1 MKLRESTY
9 SLALY
14 NTEITK
20 TEQHSDINKALLI
33 TKVQISLLQIK
44 DLCKSFMISIFDTY
58 K

>member
-1 MKLRESTY
+1 MKFRENTY

-20 TEQHSDINKALLI
+20 TEHGDIHKALLI
-33 TKVQISLLQIK
+33 TEVQISLPQIK
-44 DLCKSFMISIFDTY
+44 DLCKSFMIAIFDTH